1 MGFFAT
7 LGAGLSAA
15 AGAAAPIAAPIISGL
30 FGLKQQDKANQAVS
44 QTNDVNSAIA
54 QQNLQFQRENLDY
67 QKALQQQIFQREDSS
82 YQRTVNDMRQAGISP
97 LAMNGTN
104 GAGEAISTTAL
115 NNDYKDSSYMKQ
127 FPNHVESALNT
138 YSQLVALKQNQAVN
152 DAQIRKINAEA
163 DSQDIENRFQKLDFA
178 HRLAKSIM
186 EKDSLSADYVG
197 KLRANEF
204 ARLQNIM
211 QGYLNSDAQLKN
223 KYNKYFNLNS
233 DMTNNERAG
242 SIALKMSGFDLYDNK
257 KGDKNSDIAS
267 LFRDYLTGN
276 ASSSGYN
283 KFYDLLEST
292 GVPEKQRK
300 SFEKALEKK
309 KRGEKL
315 NPLEA
320 LSVWLYEHGV
330 W

>member
-138 YSQLVALKQNQAVN
+138 YSQLVALKQNQAMA
-152 DAQIRKINAEA
+152 DAQINKVNAETEG
-163 DSQDIENRFQKLDFA
+163 IKTENRFASLDFA
-178 HRLAKSIM
+178 NRLAKSIM
-186 EKDSLSADYVG
+186 EKNNFAADYVG
-197 KLRANEF
+197 KTRANEF

-211 QGYLNSDAQLKN
+211 QGYLNSDAKIQSDF
-223 KYNKYFNLNS
+223 NKYFNLNS
-233 DMTNNERAG
+233 QMTPYERAA
-242 SIALKMSGFDLYDNK
+242 SFALKFSGLNYKSSFSDVRNAFNDFTKYLMSTLADNSKSVFENHPAFKLYQF
-257 KGDKNSDIAS
+257 GSSLWDKY
-267 LFRDYLTGN
+267 F
-276 ASSSGYN
+276 
-283 KFYDLLEST
+283 K
-292 GVPEKQRK
+292 
-300 SFEKALEKK
+300 
-309 KRGEKL
+309 
-315 NPLEA
+315 
-320 LSVWLYEHGV
+320 
-330 W
+330 